1 MPKQVI
7 LLHTSLNA
15 AGGGER
21 VTFQFIRALHSNKYE
36 ITLATVERTNWAMLE
51 EVFSDLQ
58 RPEREI
64 HIFNETPKTGFQ
76 LIDSMIT
83 TLSFIILL
91 LYIRFTRNEFQINTC
106 GEKVN
111 SISDMIYVN
120 AIPLRSAYT
129 LESTSTFR
137 KILSRSYGLLI
148 SPLDFVNPRNTII
161 SNSNFNKHL
170 IKNTFN
176 RESIVIYPPI
186 DLEKIIS
193 NDLMKSDCVA
203 VGSRYLPGQNL
214 EIVPHLA
221 SKLKG
226 IKFKMIGTASGNSMK
241 LIEGLRKKCQELGVS
256 DQVEIL
262 YNQPFAT
269 YVSILF
275 SCKVFLR
282 PLPSEPFGISVIEA
296 MASGC
301 IPLVRKGSGPWVD
314 ILEEQDGKYGFSFEN
329 VEEAALKIR
338 RIVSDKELLEK
349 MQERIRERLI
359 YFRSMDFDESL
370 LNALEGC
377 MRGLTK

>member
-21 VTFQFIRALHSNKYE
+21 VTFQFIRVLHSNKYE

-91 LYIRFTRNEFQINTC
+91 LYVRFTRNEFQINTC

-148 SPLDFVNPRNTII
+148 SPLDFMNPRNTII
-161 SNSNFNKHL
+161 SNSNFNKNL

-193 NDLMKSDCVA
+193 NDLMKYDCVA

-301 IPLVRKGSGPWVD
+301 IPLVRRGSGPWVD
-314 ILEEQDGKYGFSFEN
+314 ILEERDGKYGFSFED

>member
-21 VTFQFIRALHSNKYE
+21 VTFQFIRALHGNKYE

-148 SPLDFVNPRNTII
+148 SPLDFMNPRNTII
-161 SNSNFNKHL
+161 SNSNFNKNL

-193 NDLMKSDCVA
+193 NDLMKYDCVA

-314 ILEEQDGKYGFSFEN
+314 ILEEREGKYGFSFED

>member
-21 VTFQFIRALHSNKYE
+21 VTFQFIRALHGNKYE

-111 SISDMIYVN
+111 SISDIVYVN

-148 SPLDFVNPRNTII
+148 SPLDFVNPRNTLI

>member
-21 VTFQFIRALHSNKYE
+21 VTFQFIRVLHGNKYE

-314 ILEEQDGKYGFSFEN
+314 ILEEREGKYGFSFED
-329 VEEAALKIR
+329 VDEAALKIC

>member
-21 VTFQFIRALHSNKYE
+21 VTFQFIRALHGNKYE

-161 SNSNFNKHL
+161 SNSNFNKNL

-314 ILEEQDGKYGFSFEN
+314 ILEEREGKYGFSFED